1 MNLEDMN
8 KRIPEASQ
16 ALPSLD
22 ELTGMSTSQ
31 AHARLQRLEQHA
43 VVEMDG
49 ASLLRCLSLH
59 DELAAEEPDEQLA
72 RDLAHA
78 WSALYVGDRVAHDLS
93 LLERRAAQCGSA
105 ERVIEAATLRALVAS
120 TEGELQRATALARR
134 ASRMARV
141 EGLMDS
147 EILANLVLARIRR
160 QAGTPH
166 LAARIASALGR
177 ACPPAYRGW
186 IAWELALAGE
196 PERAAP
202 LLSEGDAVVQRAGRA
217 LLAMLGAARV
227 GERSAF
233 EASAESLSAQ
243 LPHCVF
249 LRDEAEQLR
258 AAIDPQ
264 VPLESLVGEL
274 QEWCAGRRNDPPVA
288 LTGWCVE
295 SPSGGAPA
303 YVTNRSAGGPRRIL
317 GLGLGLLAATPSAA
331 GKSAGT
337 RRDTALAVLLLAGRE
352 GLDDEA
358 FFSATYGFALTS
370 SSHRSALHVL
380 THRLRAQLPEG
391 VRLVRIDDRNRL
403 ETSSGV
409 SVPDPRCGRRTTDRV
424 LRALAGRGASA
435 KEVASSL
442 GIGVRTAQ
450 KVLQELVDEGSCL
463 TRKEGRRVTY
473 IVEDTTFEE
482 PTQRGPA

>member
-1 MNLEDMN
+1 MADAEPLLALTGASLMNLEDMN

-16 ALPSLD
+16 SLPSLD
-22 ELTGMSTSQ
+22 ELTSMSTSQ

-59 DELAAEEPDEQLA
+59 DELAAEEPD
-72 RDLAHA
+72 
-78 WSALYVGDRVAHDLS
+78 
-93 LLERRAAQCGSA
+93 
-105 ERVIEAATLRALVAS
+105 
-120 TEGELQRATALARR
+120 
-134 ASRMARV
+134 
-141 EGLMDS
+141 
-147 EILANLVLARIRR
+147 
-160 QAGTPH
+160 
-166 LAARIASALGR
+166 
-177 ACPPAYRGW
+177 
-186 IAWELALAGE
+186 
-196 PERAAP
+196 
-202 LLSEGDAVVQRAGRA
+202 
-217 LLAMLGAARV
+217 
-227 GERSAF
+227 
-233 EASAESLSAQ
+233 
-243 LPHCVF
+243 
-249 LRDEAEQLR
+249 EQLR